1 MSKPVQKFKFEIHN
15 IILISIYIM
24 YFLLMA
30 KILLFKNVP
39 PTEIFGSDRHIS
51 RQLAIIPFQSIMK
64 YYNSGNL
71 WASVLNVIG
80 NVVIFIPFGVYL
92 MLYTKRNTT
101 NKAVT
106 TVFFTSLMVEVTQF
120 VLDIGIADVDDIIL
134 NVIGGFIGIIGY
146 KFLKLIFK
154 KDKKVKITLIF
165 IVAIISL
172 SYIGFIL
179 YANSKGVR
187 VKLL

>member
-1 MSKPVQKFKFEIHN
+1 MSKSKYKFQDY
-15 IILISIYIM
+15 LLLLIYIT
-24 YFLLMA
+24 YFLFMA

-39 PTEIFGSDRHIS
+39 LGEIFGSDRYIS
-51 RQLAIIPFQSIMK
+51 RQLAIVPFQSIMK

-80 NVVIFIPFGVYL
+80 NIVIFIPFGVYL
-92 MLYTKRNTT
+92 MMYTKKNTST
-101 NKAVT
+101 KAVS
-106 TVFFTSLMVEVTQF
+106 TVFFTSLAVEVVQF

-134 NVIGGFIGIIGY
+134 NVLGGVVGVCCY

-154 KDKKVKITLIF
+154 DNRKIKNVLIV
-165 IVAIISL
+165 IVVLIVLA
-172 SYIGFIL
+172 YIGLML
-179 YANSKGVR
+179 YAMSKGLR